1 MNLQTR
7 KQKKKNKNDV
17 NIIARRA
24 EPYGCQLFLA
34 LSLVLDL
41 RKVMEPNVKKKT
53 SYQAMPFF
61 EMANEKMRVE
71 K

>member
-41 RKVMEPNVKKKT
+41 RKVMEPNVKKEDVVP
-53 SYQAMPFF
+53 SDAFF
-61 EMANEKMRVE
+61 EMVNEKMRVE